1 MKTPGYVR
9 DLLAEEGIDDA
20 LQTTFIVHLLS
31 HGRPM
36 SEVLRRHG
44 RIFSGDFFRGS
55 EGNRQRRI
63 SARQRNRTL
72 P

>member
-31 HGRPM
+31 HGRQC
-36 SEVLRRHG
+36 RR
-44 RIFSGDFFRGS
+44 FCADLLSW
-55 EGNRQRRI
+55 
-63 SARQRNRTL
+63 L
-72 P
+72 